1 VAVPSGSVSGG
12 VVSGGGVSGSA
23 GRPGGP
29 KLHAT
34 RRHELGQSFQ
44 DGGERYDR
52 VRPGYPTD
60 SVDWLLPPGAKSAA
74 DIGAG
79 TGKFTALLVDRGL
92 QVTAVDPSTDM
103 LEQLRK
109 SYPGVEALEGTA
121 EATGLADS
129 AFDVV
134 SVAQAWHWCDPM
146 KASTEIARIL
156 RPHGVL
162 GLIWNQLD
170 TSVPWVHRLS
180 RIMHAGDVHQPG
192 FRPVIGPEFMDL
204 ASHLTS
210 WEDAVS
216 PEDIMEL
223 TKSRSYYLR
232 ANEATRS
239 KVMGNLE
246 WYLYDHLGHAPAQ
259 LLGLPYLT
267 TTWRARKIHG
277 APPR

>member
-1 VAVPSGSVSGG
+1 MALRSPAPSNGQPGIPG
-12 VVSGGGVSGSA
+12 PA
-23 GRPGGP
+23 GPRGP

-34 RRHELGQSFQ
+34 RRQELGQSFQ
-44 DGGERYDR
+44 DGGEHYDR
-52 VRPGYPTD
+52 VRPGYPAD
-60 SVDWLLPPGAKSAA
+60 SLTWLLPDRAETAA

-79 TGKFTALLVDRGL
+79 TGKFTALLLERGL
-92 QVTAVDPSTDM
+92 EVAAVDPSTDM

-109 SYPGVEALEGTA
+109 NYPQVSAVEGTA

-134 SVAQAWHWCDPM
+134 SVAQAWHWCDPLP
-146 KASTEIARIL
+146 ASTEISRIL
-156 RPHGVL
+156 RPQGIL

-180 RIMHAGDVHQPG
+180 RIMHAGDVHKPG
-192 FRPVIGPEFMDL
+192 FRPAIGPEFAGL
-204 ASHLTS
+204 QSHLTA
-210 WEDAVS
+210 WADPTT
-216 PEDIMEL
+216 PEEIMEL

-232 ANEATRS
+232 ANEATRA

-246 WYLYDHLGHAPAQ
+246 WYLYDHLAHAPGGTVQ
-259 LLGLPYLT
+259 LPYVT
-267 TTWRARKIHG
+267 QTWRAVKVHP